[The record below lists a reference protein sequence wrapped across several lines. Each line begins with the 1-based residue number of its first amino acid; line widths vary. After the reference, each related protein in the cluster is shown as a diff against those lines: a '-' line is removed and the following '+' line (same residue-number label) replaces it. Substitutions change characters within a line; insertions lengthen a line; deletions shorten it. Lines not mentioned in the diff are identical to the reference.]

1 MGAMLDVRRRSRKL
15 TGKPLLEV
23 LTRIERAECKG
34 VELLISIP
42 RRLVAAIRA
51 VIVGSNL

>member
-42 RRLVAAIRA
+42 GRLVAAIRA
-51 VIVGSNL
+51 AIVGSNL

>member
-1 MGAMLDVRRRSRKL
+1 MGAMLAVRRRSRKL
-15 TGKPLLEV
+15 TEKHLQEV
-23 LTRIERAECKG
+23 LIRVERADCKG

-42 RRLVAAIRA
+42 GRLVAAIRA